1 MDEPST
7 GPPCGHGLH
16 LGMIAAEA
24 MPDSPH
30 NDADFVL
37 DLNARPDLLCVVR
50 STIDAW
56 CHRAG
61 IDRTR
66 ADRIC
71 LAVDEAVTNIMRH
84 AYDNGPGRIRMR
96 CTRDT
101 HDKQPMLLI
110 QLEDDGLQ
118 VPLDT
123 IRPRD
128 LDDVRPGGI
137 GVHLIQD
144 VADEAVWSHR
154 PTGGTILTLRIS
166 VHDLAITTVPKEE
179 PHA

>member
-1 MDEPST
+1 
-7 GPPCGHGLH
+7 
-16 LGMIAAEA
+16 MIAAKA
-24 MPDSPH
+24 MPEFPYHDP
-30 NDADFVL
+30 DFVL
-37 DLNARPDLLCVVR
+37 DLDARPDLLCVAR
-50 STIDAW
+50 SMIDAW
-56 CHRAG
+56 CLRAE

-71 LAVDEAVTNIMRH
+71 LAVDEAATNIMRH

-96 CTRDT
+96 CARGT
-101 HDKQPMLLI
+101 HDRQPVLLI
-110 QLEDDGLQ
+110 QLEDDGQQ

-128 LDDVRPGGI
+128 LDDVRPGGL

-154 PTGGTILTLRIS
+154 PTGGTLLTLRIS
-166 VHDLAITTVPKEE
+166 VRGLTVTADHRGD